1 MRLISIPLLRFLIA
15 NTNIA
20 LPSRAAAQFDRV
32 APLTI
37 IVRALPLI
45 LDVHLQLFSGN
56 PKGRAPWSSIADIL
70 AARERIADSVR
81 QTPVFT
87 STRLGDQVGVKLYLK
102 AESLQK
108 TGSFKVRGALNR
120 LRSLTPEELTR
131 GVVTVSAGNHAQ
143 GVAWAAQMVGTSCTV
158 VMTAKASQAK
168 IAATRGYGAEVIL
181 VDGPIHE
188 AFATVA
194 RLEEEQGRINV
205 HGFDDPWIIAGQG
218 TVGLEI
224 MMQVPEVDVILCP
237 VGGGGLISGVA
248 IAAKSG
254 ARSVRVY
261 GIEPEG
267 ASAMRQSWDSGTA
280 VQLESVNTI
289 ADGLAPPMAGKITYP
304 LTRKY
309 VDDIIVLNDD
319 EIVAGLKAIMT
330 SAKLYVEPSGAAA
343 TAALL
348 AGKVPVQPGET
359 VVSIVSGGNF
369 DLDRLKSIL

>member
-1 MRLISIPLLRFLIA
+1 MVEYS
-15 NTNIA
+15 
-20 LPSRAAAQFDRV
+20 
-32 APLTI
+32 
-37 IVRALPLI
+37 
-45 LDVHLQLFSGN
+45 DV
-56 PKGRAPWSSIADIL
+56 L
-70 AARERIADSVR
+70 AARARISDAVR
-81 QTPVFT
+81 QTPVLT
-87 STRLGDQVGVKLYLK
+87 STRLGDRAGVNLYLK

-120 LRSLTPEELTR
+120 LRSMSPEELSR

-143 GVAWAAQMVGTSCTV
+143 GLAWAARIVGTRCTV
-158 VMTAKASQAK
+158 VMTSKASQTK

-188 AFATVA
+188 AFATAA
-194 RLEEEQGRINV
+194 RLEQEQGLINV

-224 MMQVPEVDVILCP
+224 VEQVPEVDVVVCP

-254 ARSVRVY
+254 DRPVRVY

-267 ASAMRQSWDSGTA
+267 ASAMRQSWDTGEA
-280 VQLESVNTI
+280 VQLEAVNTI

-304 LTRKY
+304 LTKQY
-309 VDDIIVLNDD
+309 VDDIILLNDD
-319 EIVAGLKAIMT
+319 EIIAGLKDVMT
-330 SAKLYVEPSGAAA
+330 NAKLYVEPSGAAA

-348 AGKVPVQPGET
+348 AGKVPVNEGET

-369 DLDRLKSIL
+369 DLDKLKSIL